1 MNPSTDPHQGPGK
14 PYRGRFAP
22 SPTGPLHLGSL
33 LCAVA
38 SFVDARH
45 HAGSWHLRIDDLDTP
60 RIQSGATSAILE
72 ILESA
77 GLTWDGP
84 VLYQSRQLEKYDE
97 ALSYLE
103 QQGLVYAC
111 TCSRKALQ
119 QLSVQKGAPG
129 VYPGYCRSRDNPTT
143 IAHALRLR
151 TDSTAIGFS
160 DRIQGYQEQDVLHRV
175 GDFIVRRKDRIHA
188 YQIAVVVDD
197 QSQGISHVVRGID
210 LLESTARQIFLQGK
224 LGLSNLC
231 YAHIPVV
238 VDRQGTK
245 LSKQSGAKGIN
256 NKGISKAVHDVLCL
270 LRHSPPASM
279 TNASSSELLSWAIET
294 WDIRKL
300 EKMEN
305 VA

>member
-1 MNPSTDPHQGPGK
+1 MKPSTDRHQDLEK

-45 HAGSWHLRIDDLDTP
+45 HAGLWHLRIDDLDTP
-60 RIQSGATSAILE
+60 RIQSGSTSAILE

-84 VLYQSRQLEKYDE
+84 VLYQSRQLEKYDD
-97 ALSYLE
+97 ALSCLE
-103 QQGLVYAC
+103 QQGLIYAC

-119 QLSVQKGAPG
+119 QRSEQKGTPG
-129 VYPGYCRSRDNPTT
+129 VYPGYCSSKDNPTT

-151 TDSTAIGFS
+151 TDSTAIEFR
-160 DRIQGYQEQDVLHRV
+160 DRIQGYQKQDVLHRV

-210 LLESTARQIFLQGK
+210 LLDSTARQIFLQSK
-224 LGLSNLC
+224 LSLSNLC

-256 NKGISKAVHDVLCL
+256 NKGISKAVYDALCL
-270 LRHSPPASM
+270 LRHTPPAVM
-279 TNASSSELLSWAIET
+279 ADASSSELLSWAIET

-300 EKMEN
+300 EKLEN
-305 VA
+305 IP

>member
-1 MNPSTDPHQGPGK
+1 MDRHKDPEK

-84 VLYQSRQLEKYDE
+84 VLYQSRQLEKYDA
-97 ALSYLE
+97 ALSCLE

-119 QLSVQKGAPG
+119 QLSAQKGTPG
-129 VYPGYCRSRDNPTT
+129 VYPGYCSNKDNPPT

-151 TDSTAIGFS
+151 TDSTAIGFK
-160 DRIQGYQEQDVLHRV
+160 DRIQGYQEQDVSHRV

-210 LLESTARQIFLQGK
+210 LLESTARQIFLQRK
-224 LGLSNLC
+224 LSLSSPL
-231 YAHIPVV
+231 YAHIPLV

-245 LSKQSGAKGIN
+245 LSKQSGAKGIR
-256 NKGISKAVHDVLCL
+256 NKRVSKVVHDALCL
-270 LRHSPPASM
+270 LRHPPPVDMA
-279 TNASSSELLSWAIET
+279 NASSPELLSWAIEI
-294 WDIRKL
+294 WDIQKL
-300 EKMEN
+300 EKLES